1 MSFDNIKHYF
11 QIQKEFNREMLSYI
25 NKNLISNSK
34 PTLFNDET
42 LDTFL
47 LNHFCAFS
55 YLSSIH
61 SMKQGIHFKK
71 VEIILLFI
79 GDSLYTKNINNF

>member
-1 MSFDNIKHYF
+1 
-11 QIQKEFNREMLSYI
+11 MLSYI
-25 NKNLISNSK
+25 KKNLISNSK
-34 PTLFNDET
+34 PTSFNDET

-55 YLSSIH
+55 YLSSVH

-79 GDSLYTKNINNF
+79 GDSLYTKNINKFQIYKTCRINKSLTNG